1 LFRVCDSNQLANVYK
16 TVLEKLNTNY
26 LDLDIEGAAIKDK
39 QHIDSLIQALKQL
52 KNVKIYF
59 TLPVM
64 PE

>member
-1 LFRVCDSNQLANVYK
+1 VYK